1 MKIGQI
7 IKHIATPGPLLN
19 AARLKAVR
27 AALRQT
33 AETEHGAATARD
45 IAELIYTALGSDGR
59 YHSAILWA
67 QDRRYEATLNTPG
80 DMPVNIIT
88 AMIQEPAQL
97 DRVQLFAVSRPSGVL
112 TILRKD
118 GTYSVHPRRTI
129 EATNPNQE
137 EAALLRPDVLKR
149 IAAKLIQEAE
159 KVTV

>member
-7 IKHIATPGPLLN
+7 IQHIAQPGGLLN

-33 AETEHGAATARD
+33 AQTEHGAATARD

-67 QDRRYEATLNTPG
+67 QDRRYEATLNAPE
-80 DMPVNIIT
+80 DMPTNIIA
-88 AMIQEPAQL
+88 AMIQDPTQL
-97 DRVQLFAVSRPSGVL
+97 DRVHLFAVSRPSGVL

-118 GTYSVHPRRTI
+118 GTYTTHPRRTI
-129 EATNPNQE
+129 EPASPHQE
-137 EAALLRPDVLKR
+137 EAAILVPEVLRK
-149 IAAKLIQEAE
+149 IAAIIQP
-159 KVTV
+159 VQV